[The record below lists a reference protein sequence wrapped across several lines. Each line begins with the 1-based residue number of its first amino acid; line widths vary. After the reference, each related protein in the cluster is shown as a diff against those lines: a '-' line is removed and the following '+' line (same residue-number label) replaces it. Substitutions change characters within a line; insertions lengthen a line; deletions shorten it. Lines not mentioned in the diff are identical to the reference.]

1 MQVATKYLI
10 NGGVGWQ
17 GAVKDSELSF
27 QPLRDV
33 VPPTARVNHS
43 RKHLDVNNVGEISWL
58 V

>member
-1 MQVATKYLI
+1 MATEDLV

-17 GAVKDSELSF
+17 GAIKDSKVSF

-33 VPPTARVNHS
+33 VPPTTRVNHS
-43 RKHLDVNNVGEISWL
+43 RQHLDVNNVGEVSWL